1 MVKRR
6 RICHCCRMSGTPL
19 AIAIL
24 GAESTG
30 KTSLSLSLSDA
41 IRAQSGRSVPVLPEV
56 LRAWC
61 AEAGRTPRH
70 DEQAAIASAQAR
82 QLDETLAVAPAC
94 NVVIADTTP
103 LMTAIYSDLLFGD
116 TTLYE
121 AALAHQRRYALTVV
135 CGLDLPWQADGIQR
149 DGPHVRV
156 PVDDAIRQALESAA
170 LPYQV
175 VYGQGT
181 DRCRNA
187 LNAIKNIADSPR
199 TLCARGPFDP
209 EKVGSEGAEAPAVSW
224 RCERCGDATCERRLF
239 RELLTAR

>member
-1 MVKRR
+1 MVRR
-6 RICHCCRMSGTPL
+6 GRPD
-19 AIAIL
+19 
-24 GAESTG
+24 ST
-30 KTSLSLSLSDA
+30 T
-41 IRAQSGRSVPVLPEV
+41 RR
-56 LRAWC
+56 
-61 AEAGRTPRH
+61 AGRHCQRASPSARRNAGRRSRMQHGDCRH
-70 DEQAAIASAQAR
+70 HA
-82 QLDETLAVAPAC
+82 LD
-94 NVVIADTTP
+94 
-103 LMTAIYSDLLFGD
+103 
-116 TTLYE
+116 
-121 AALAHQRRYALTVV
+121 ALAHQRRYALTVV